1 VTTVA
6 KKCVSCGTMWSSALP
21 NCPFCGGEASAEPAP
36 KEVAL
41 LAGLPPRPEDKRED
55 PDDTPRAPIPK
66 VDAPPSGR
74 SLPSA
79 SEGPP
84 EPTPADPPGHKT
96 EKIETPPPPAP
107 VPLGPQVGSSNVP
120 FVFGLLGL
128 AACLALPLAVHF
140 QEHRVLGIL
149 GPLAAGILSPFAP
162 FAWLAGLRHEDRCR
176 DLNLIPSG
184 RARAGRMLGA
194 IATFVLVFNI
204 TMLSVIAVVLRL
216 SSAP

>member
-1 VTTVA
+1 MTTVA
-6 KKCVSCGTMWSSALP
+6 KKCVSCGTTWSSALP
-21 NCPFCGGEASAEPAP
+21 KCPFCGGEAAAEPAP

-41 LAGLPPRPEDKRED
+41 LAGLPPRPEDKAAD
-55 PDDTPRAPIPK
+55 PDDTPPAMPAVEAPAPVLAPK
-66 VDAPPSGR
+66 
-74 SLPSA
+74 
-79 SEGPP
+79 
-84 EPTPADPPGHKT
+84 PTELPGHKT
-96 EKIETPPPPAP
+96 EKIELAPPPAP

-120 FVFGLLGL
+120 FVFSLLGL

-176 DLNLIPSG
+176 DLHLIPSG
-184 RARAGRMLGA
+184 LARAGRILGA

-216 SSAP
+216 SATT